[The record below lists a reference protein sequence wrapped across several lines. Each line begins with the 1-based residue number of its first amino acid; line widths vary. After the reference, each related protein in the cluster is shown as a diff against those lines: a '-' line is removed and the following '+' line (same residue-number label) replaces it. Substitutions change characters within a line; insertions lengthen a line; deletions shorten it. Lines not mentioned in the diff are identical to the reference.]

1 VNSLLKYYIVGSH
14 ISTELPKL
22 TNDLMFEETEM
33 EENILSPVAKVAK
46 PEVLYDRNGRRI
58 RHVSEDQ
65 AQVLPHKEASI
76 AQQYKKANKSIHTLA
91 ATTKSDRV
99 FKENRATKVDATLVN
114 KSGKTP
120 IALTPMEIAH
130 EKVRQ

>member
-58 RHVSEDQ
+58 RFRRSSSSTATQ
-65 AQVLPHKEASI
+65 RSI
-76 AQQYKKANKSIHTLA
+76 YRTAIQKG
-91 ATTKSDRV
+91 
-99 FKENRATKVDATLVN
+99 E
-114 KSGKTP
+114 
-120 IALTPMEIAH
+120 
-130 EKVRQ
+130 